1 MYFHNAQLKQLKTKV
16 LYFDAVKGS
25 DAFGELIGREALHQ
39 RCKAN
44 VCDNVTICDNNY
56 NF

>member
-1 MYFHNAQLKQLKTKV
+1 MHKLKQLKTKA